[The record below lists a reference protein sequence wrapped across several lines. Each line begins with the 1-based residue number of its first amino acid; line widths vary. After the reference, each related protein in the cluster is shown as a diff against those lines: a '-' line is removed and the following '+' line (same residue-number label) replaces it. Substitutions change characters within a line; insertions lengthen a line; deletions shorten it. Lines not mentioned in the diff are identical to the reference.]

1 MPNLGKTVVRRVE
14 AEVRSWCGLDG
25 MRFKG
30 DGELTRN
37 EATADGNRELLIALD
52 GHAACKSTREV
63 AEDLCGAE
71 SVAAQWSPD
80 GVLRSRVRRLLRRA
94 GAHAKRE

>member
-1 MPNLGKTVVRRVE
+1 
-14 AEVRSWCGLDG
+14 

-30 DGELTRN
+30 DGELTGN

-52 GHAACKSTREV
+52 GHAAGKSTREI
-63 AEDLCGAE
+63 AEDLYGAE
-71 SVAAQWSPD
+71 RVAAQWSPD

-94 GAHAKRE
+94 GAHGKQE